1 MSLMNAEAASRSG
14 FWEGM
19 MAEGKTLKLEGISK
33 GLWLALQCVVKTGF
47 NTPVSSYPGS
57 LGLICKT

>member
-1 MSLMNAEAASRSG
+1 MGLMNAEAASHSG

-19 MAEGKTLKLEGISK
+19 MAEGKTLKLAGISK
-33 GLWLALQCVVKTGF
+33 GLCLAVQCDVKTVF